1 MRSRLLA
8 VSLVA
13 LMVSLIA
20 PAAFA
25 VQARATVDDVI
36 KMYQANM
43 SGADIV
49 AFIEREGVYAALSE
63 EDIARLEEAGIP
75 ARLVV
80 AVDRT
85 FTQMAAD
92 DRQRADS
99 RARASRSRVP
109 RPVVYGSPYYD
120 PFYRPYYSPWR
131 TSIRFSFGHHGGFGH
146 GGFGRGGHRGGHRGR
161 H

>member
-25 VQARATVDDVI
+25 VQTRATVDDVI

-49 AFIEREGVYAALSE
+49 AFIEREGVYAPLSQ
-63 EDIARLEEAGIP
+63 EDIARLEEVGVP

-85 FTQMAAD
+85 FSQMAAD

-99 RARASRSRVP
+99 RTRASRSRAP
-109 RPVVYGSPYYD
+109 RPVVYGAPYYD
-120 PFYRPYYSPWR
+120 PFYRPYYSPWY
-131 TSIRFSFGHHGGFGH
+131 TSIGFSFGHGRVGH
-146 GGFGRGGHRGGHRGR
+146 GGFGRSGHRGGHRGHR
-161 H
+161 

>member
-80 AVDRT
+80 AVDRS

-131 TSIRFSFGHHGGFGH
+131 TSIDFSFGRHGRFGH

>member
-1 MRSRLLA
+1 MSSRLLGVA
-8 VSLVA
+8 LVA
-13 LMVSLIA
+13 TMLSLIA

-25 VQARATVDDVI
+25 VQTRATVDDVI

-43 SGADIV
+43 PGADIV
-49 AFIEREGVYAALSE
+49 AFIEREGVYAALSQ
-63 EDIARLEEAGIP
+63 EDIARLEEAGVP
-75 ARLVV
+75 ARMVV

-85 FTQMAAD
+85 FTEAAAD

-99 RARASRSRVP
+99 RTRAQQPRAR

-120 PFYRPYYSPWR
+120 PFYRPYYSPFR
-131 TSIRFSFGHHGGFGH
+131 TGFGFGFGH
-146 GGFGRGGHRGGHRGR
+146 GGFGHGRFGWGGHSGGHRGR

>member
-13 LMVSLIA
+13 MMLSLIA

-25 VQARATVDDVI
+25 VQTRATVDDVI

-49 AFIEREGVYAALSE
+49 AFIEREGVYAALTQ
-63 EDIARLEEAGIP
+63 EDIARLEEAGVP

-85 FTQMAAD
+85 FTDMAAE

-99 RARASRSRVP
+99 RTRARRPRTS

-120 PFYRPYYSPWR
+120 PFYRPYYSPFH
-131 TSIRFSFGHHGGFGH
+131 TDIGFSFGHGGFGH
-146 GGFGRGGHRGGHRGR
+146 GGFGRGGHGGGHRG
-161 H
+161 HH

>member
-1 MRSRLLA
+1 MRRRLLA
-8 VSLVA
+8 VSVMAIML
-13 LMVSLIA
+13 SLLA

-25 VQARATVDDVI
+25 VQTRATADDVI

-49 AFIEREGVYAALSE
+49 AFIEREGVYAALSQ
-63 EDIARLEEAGIP
+63 EDIARLEEAGLP
-75 ARLVV
+75 ARLIV

-85 FTQMAAD
+85 FTEMAAD

-99 RARASRSRVP
+99 RTRVRQPRAR

-120 PFYRPYYSPWR
+120 PFYRPYYSPWHAD
-131 TSIRFSFGHHGGFGH
+131 IGFSFGHGGFGH
-146 GGFGRGGHRGGHRGR
+146 GGRHGGFGGHRGH

>member
-13 LMVSLIA
+13 MMLSLIA

-25 VQARATVDDVI
+25 VQTRATVDDVI

-49 AFIEREGVYAALSE
+49 AFIEREGVYVALSQ
-63 EDIARLEEAGIP
+63 EDIARLEEAGLP
-75 ARLVV
+75 ARMVV

-85 FTQMAAD
+85 FTEMAAD

-99 RARASRSRVP
+99 RTRARRPRAS

-120 PFYRPYYSPWR
+120 PFYRPYYSPFH
-131 TSIRFSFGHHGGFGH
+131 IGFSFGHGGFGH
-146 GGFGRGGHRGGHRGR
+146 GGFGRGGHRGGRRGR

>member
-13 LMVSLIA
+13 MMLSLIA

-25 VQARATVDDVI
+25 VQTRATVDDVI
-36 KMYQANM
+36 KMYQASI

-49 AFIEREGVYAALSE
+49 AFIEREGVYAPLSQD
-63 EDIARLEEAGIP
+63 DIARLEEAGVP
-75 ARLVV
+75 ARMVV

-85 FTQMAAD
+85 FTEMAAD

-99 RARASRSRVP
+99 RTRARQPRAR

-120 PFYRPYYSPWR
+120 PYYRPYYSPWH
-131 TSIRFSFGHHGGFGH
+131 TDIGFSFGH
-146 GGFGRGGHRGGHRGR
+146 GGFGRGGFGHGGFGGHRG
-161 H
+161 HH